1 LPPGIPPEI
10 LKIYRKAAEDMIKDP
25 AFIKTAGPRLEG
37 YEAYVGERAVK
48 LIKNAFDQPESAKKW
63 LKEWMIKDYNLK

>member
-1 LPPGIPPEI
+1 
-10 LKIYRKAAEDMIKDP
+10 MIKDP